1 MRFGLNFP
9 LAGIFSNLRV
19 TTELAREADASGW
32 DGFFVWDHIL
42 IDGAH
47 SVADPWLALALIADA
62 TSRLVIGPLVT
73 PLYRRHPA
81 KLAQEAVTLDH
92 LSNGRLILGA
102 GLGSDEFNEI
112 SVFGGP
118 LDDVVRAQLLDEGLA
133 ILSGLWTG
141 KRFSFDG
148 DHYHIHDAQMAASL
162 QSPRIPLWIAASW
175 PRKRPMRRAARF
187 EGVVAVRGDMRSSLP
202 PEAISEMVTYIR
214 GLRVSNDS
222 FEVVHFGQIADLRAN
237 EAGDYVASY
246 AAVGVTWIVET
257 MPFAIGSLD
266 QVRARIRRGPPT
278 NSWVSNTG

>member
-19 TTELAREADASGW
+19 TTELAREAEASGW

-81 KLAQEAVTLDH
+81 KLAQETVTLDH

-102 GLGSDEFNEI
+102 GLGSDEFSEI

-118 LDDVVRAQLLDEGLA
+118 LDDVIRAQLLDEGLE
-133 ILSGLWTG
+133 ILAGLWTG
-141 KRFSFDG
+141 KQFSFDG
-148 DHYHIHDAQMAASL
+148 DHYHIQDAQMV
-162 QSPRIPLWIAASW
+162 
-175 PRKRPMRRAARF
+175 RPPCNRRAYHCGSLLPGGESVRCDGLRDSRAWSRC
-187 EGVVAVRGDMRSSLP
+187 GAICVVHCRLP
-202 PEAISEMVTYIR
+202 P
-214 GLRVSNDS
+214 
-222 FEVVHFGQIADLRAN
+222 
-237 EAGDYVASY
+237 
-246 AAVGVTWIVET
+246 
-257 MPFAIGSLD
+257 
-266 QVRARIRRGPPT
+266 
-278 NSWVSNTG
+278 